1 MCSVSESVRGEN
13 GYVWF
18 CTHLAFLFDLAP
30 SAGGGDRSVRL
41 SFSSMVLRRLNGTVG
56 SVKDAQE

>member
-1 MCSVSESVRGEN
+1 M
-13 GYVWF
+13 WF